1 MSEPFIGEIR
11 IFPYAFAP
19 VGWAFCN
26 GDLLQISQHTP
37 LFSIIGTSYGGDG
50 LIKFALPNMHD
61 RVPLGADTSHHLL
74 GSHGGASTVTLTED
88 QLPSHNHPMIATS
101 EEADTH
107 LCGRNTMLG
116 AVSGRGNKMYSNATD
131 KLAPLS
137 SRAMSSTGNTKP
149 HENRQPFLV
158 LNFCIAL
165 EGVYPQ
171 RS

>member
-11 IFPYAFAP
+11 IFPYRFAP
-19 VGWAFCN
+19 AGWAFCD
-26 GDLLQISQHTP
+26 GDLLQIWQHTS

-50 LIKFALPNMHD
+50 RSNFALPNLHD
-61 RVPLGADTSHHLL
+61 RVPLGTGTSHHLL
-74 GSHGGASTVTLTED
+74 GSHGGESKVTLTAD
-88 QLPSHNHPMIATS
+88 QLPRHNHPMIATS
-101 EEADTH
+101 ETADAH
-107 LCGRNTMLG
+107 LCGGGTMLG
-116 AVSGRGNKMYSNATD
+116 ALAGRGNNIYSDATD
-131 KLAPLS
+131 NLAPLS
-137 SRAMSSTGNTKP
+137 SRAMSSTGNTQP